1 MLFTD
6 HVIIDFFLLLG
17 KLALQIQRYLTLC
30 SVQSGDDACELPML
44 NQVAILES
52 PRSVVRGLGD
62 VHTKQEMYTHVLF
75 FPRRLINV
83 DL

>member
-1 MLFTD
+1 MLLL
-6 HVIIDFFLLLG
+6 IFLLLG
-17 KLALQIQRYLTLC
+17 KLALQIQRYLKLS
-30 SVQSGDDACELPML
+30 SVQSGDDASELPML

-62 VHTKQEMYTHVLF
+62 VHTKQEMHTHVLF
-75 FPRRLINV
+75 FPQRLINV